1 MAFRDWVFY
10 LPYLSCPYIA
20 LFAIEHN
27 PGLRLGFS
35 MLVKQPHI
43 KQIRLAGFHAAIDF
57 DVLINAAAARQNFAG
72 CDECQWKFIIG
83 NLAVK
88 NFNPARAAITA
99 AALVFDLV
107 SGTLQ
112 ALQQGFPLL
121 KLKRFVMCADECHGY
136 FLSMKGRLKGIQK
149 SLILFCSFSDDLF

>member
-1 MAFRDWVFY
+1 
-10 LPYLSCPYIA
+10 
-20 LFAIEHN
+20 
-27 PGLRLGFS
+27 

-43 KQIRLAGFHAAIDF
+43 KQIRLAGFHTAIDF
-57 DVLINAAAARQNFAG
+57 DILIDAAAARQNFAG

-88 NFNPARAAITA
+88 NLNPARAAVAA

-107 SGTLQ
+107 SGSLQ
-112 ALQQGFPLL
+112 AFQQGFARS
-121 KLKRFVMCADECHGY
+121 KLEGFVVCADECHGY

-149 SLILFCSFSDDLF
+149 SLILFCTFSDDLF